1 VIGEQLIFYGLAWPT
16 AKVVSVVE
24 PGPRWA
30 SDRDRLRQNLEKL
43 SDSAPSTFCTALEK
57 LSAADFYKQPRHWG
71 HAHMRRKDWPS
82 GLPFCTSRTRDW
94 LLAAPSGVSKG
105 RVWQAD
111 AASAIWRDFAALD
124 LSDADSVVSFVR
136 RRGDPEGLLNRPG
149 ASADSGRWRTP
160 LHDGLGYFAACW
172 TDADE
177 RGVSRCSRDSRDAT
191 AWWRLLLFPAIA
203 PQIEVIPAADGGTG
217 LAMRARTLGAFMALS
232 AASALERRIQM
243 RRCRYCESWF
253 ELRRKDMQFC
263 SATCRAALA
272 NKQKGES

>member
-1 VIGEQLIFYGLAWPT
+1 MIGEQLIFYGLAWPT

-30 SDRDRLRQNLEKL
+30 SDRDRLRQNLEKR
-43 SDSAPSTFCTALEK
+43 SGRRCSGRHWRNRAIWTASEK
-57 LSAADFYKQPRHWG
+57 LSAADFCKQP
-71 HAHMRRKDWPS
+71 
-82 GLPFCTSRTRDW
+82 TTRDW